1 LQSLSHA
8 SSAFSTVYYTPSLQ
22 ILLTLSQRALNHC
35 LQLNSIPSTFENLH
49 SCPLNTSHPHILH
62 SNGQH
67 QLQISRLRCF
77 LPDRVQINNTIDATK
92 TVEGGHGIR
101 KYSASA
107 RKDLSSAGEI
117 DIMTK
122 NGKQIILVVP
132 KLALVVVS
140 STFRDYLLAKPDAPS
155 IRISEELLPDSVL
168 DLLRWVNAIL
178 RTPNGKFGVQVPK
191 YLWT

>member
-1 LQSLSHA
+1 
-8 SSAFSTVYYTPSLQ
+8 
-22 ILLTLSQRALNHC
+22 
-35 LQLNSIPSTFENLH
+35 
-49 SCPLNTSHPHILH
+49 
-62 SNGQH
+62 
-67 QLQISRLRCF
+67 
-77 LPDRVQINNTIDATK
+77 
-92 TVEGGHGIR
+92 VEGGHGIR